1 MFIGPLAVGCAVGL
15 VGFASAG
22 LVPGYTGASVHPAR
36 CFAFAVCRGN
46 FTGMLQQVR
55 NAPPPVLLT
64 DGLFLKRPVDL
75 VGRTSRRSSAL
86 QYRVPN
92 RSTIPQ

>member
-22 LVPGYTGASVHPAR
+22 LVAGYTGASVHPAR

-46 FTGMLQQVR
+46 FTGMLWQVMH
-55 NAPPPVLLT
+55 APPPMLLT
-64 DGLFLKRPVDL
+64 DGLSVKRSVDL
-75 VGRTSRRSSAL
+75 VVRASRRSCAL
-86 QYRVPN
+86 QHRVPN
-92 RSTIPQ
+92 RSTIP